1 VYAHVEA
8 GMRRPQDWN
17 KVVFGGLTTCVA
29 MYLLI
34 AVPGYAIYGNK
45 VASPAYDSIPESP
58 AKIAAQIIITLHVIL
73 ACPILLTSLSL
84 DLEKMFRI
92 STFHHSRVVE
102 FGLRVALRIIMMVVV
117 AAIAIKVPFFG
128 DFLSLL
134 GAFSNCGLVLIFP
147 VAFYLRLTGI
157 RNKPWYELI
166 VSFLIIVLGV
176 VGKYYLIQRNEKSV
190 YFNCA
195 ILI

>member
-1 VYAHVEA
+1 
-8 GMRRPQDWN
+8 
-17 KVVFGGLTTCVA
+17 

-92 STFHHSRVVE
+92 SSFHHSRVVE
-102 FGLRVALRIIMMVVV
+102 FGLRVVLRIVMMVVV

-157 RNKPWYELI
+157 RNKPWYELV

-176 VGKYYLIQRNEKSV
+176 VGKKYKRNRQDKCV
-190 YFNCA
+190 F
-195 ILI
+195 